1 MSKVFVAT
9 YCIVYTQ
16 DYWKKKIAGPSV
28 QQICSFGFITNKSAS
43 S

>member
-9 YCIVYTQ
+9 YYSVYPRLL
-16 DYWKKKIAGPSV
+16 KKVAGISAQP
-28 QQICSFGFITNKSAS
+28 IGSFGFITNKSAS